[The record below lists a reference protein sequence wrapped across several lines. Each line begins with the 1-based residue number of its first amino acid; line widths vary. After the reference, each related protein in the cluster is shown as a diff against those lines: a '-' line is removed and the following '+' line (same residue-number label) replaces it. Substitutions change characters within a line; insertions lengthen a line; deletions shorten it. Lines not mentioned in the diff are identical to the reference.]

1 MQECSHASCFP
12 GSGRLSAGFTSCG
25 QARSSIWRQKR
36 RGRQATIRCA
46 LSSIAKQG
54 SNPADIARQVNRD
67 IDAALQLIGSRP
79 QVSVKSGNQSTYPVY
94 GEKQKIETRRM
105 RSELV
110 LESRDLAAVSHLIGE
125 LQQRRLAVAQ
135 CRCLR
140 LKPAAVPKTMRPVDA
155 IKAFQSRAEVIASA
169 LGKSW
174 KIKQLTVAQQGG
186 QVPMPVFRAAR
197 MMAAD
202 AAPAPLEAGESS
214 LTTQVS
220 GRRTDRLT
228 LLTSSQ
234 TISLS
239 CARTGTP
246 FRGLVCKCLQGRQ
259 QAVDVSRRVG
269 CGERDAQACALRD
282 GWWADGGYPEAFVHQ
297 GVGQLQAGFRWGR

>member
-1 MQECSHASCFP
+1 MRRVSLVLAGYLLASP
-12 GSGRLSAGFTSCG
+12 VWAGPLIDLAAEASRTASND
-25 QARSSIWRQKR
+25 QVRAVVYSE
-36 RGRQATIRCA
+36 A
-46 LSSIAKQG
+46 QG

-94 GEKQKIETRRM
+94 GEKQKIETWRM

-135 CRCLR
+135 VVQMPSPETRR
-140 LKPAAVPKTMRPVDA
+140 RTEDDATRDA

-186 QVPMPVFRAAR
+186 QVSMPVFRAAR

-202 AAPAPLEAGESS
+202 AAPAPLEAGESL

-220 GRRTDRLT
+220 GQIELND
-228 LLTSSQ
+228 
-234 TISLS
+234 
-239 CARTGTP
+239 
-246 FRGLVCKCLQGRQ
+246 
-259 QAVDVSRRVG
+259 
-269 CGERDAQACALRD
+269 
-282 GWWADGGYPEAFVHQ
+282 
-297 GVGQLQAGFRWGR
+297 

>member
-1 MQECSHASCFP
+1 MRRVSLVLAGYLLAAPVWAGPLIDLAAEASRAA
-12 GSGRLSAGFTSCG
+12 SNDQVRAVVYSEA
-25 QARSSIWRQKR
+25 
-36 RGRQATIRCA
+36 
-46 LSSIAKQG
+46 QG

-79 QVSVKSGNQSTYPVY
+79 QISVKSGNQSTYPVY
-94 GEKQKIETRRM
+94 GEKQKIETWRM

-135 CRCLR
+135 VVQMPSPETRR
-140 LKPAAVPKTMRPVDA
+140 RTEDDATRDA

-202 AAPAPLEAGESS
+202 AAPAPLEAGESL

-220 GRRTDRLT
+220 GQIELND
-228 LLTSSQ
+228 
-234 TISLS
+234 
-239 CARTGTP
+239 
-246 FRGLVCKCLQGRQ
+246 
-259 QAVDVSRRVG
+259 
-269 CGERDAQACALRD
+269 
-282 GWWADGGYPEAFVHQ
+282 
-297 GVGQLQAGFRWGR
+297 

>member
-1 MQECSHASCFP
+1 MRRVSLVLAGYLLASP
-12 GSGRLSAGFTSCG
+12 VWAGPLIDLAAEASRTASND
-25 QARSSIWRQKR
+25 QVRAVVYSE
-36 RGRQATIRCA
+36 A
-46 LSSIAKQG
+46 QG

-94 GEKQKIETRRM
+94 GEKQKIETWRM

-135 CRCLR
+135 VVQMPSPETRR
-140 LKPAAVPKTMRPVDA
+140 RTEDDATRDA

-186 QVPMPVFRAAR
+186 QVPMPVF
-197 MMAAD
+197 
-202 AAPAPLEAGESS
+202 
-214 LTTQVS
+214 
-220 GRRTDRLT
+220 
-228 LLTSSQ
+228 
-234 TISLS
+234 
-239 CARTGTP
+239 
-246 FRGLVCKCLQGRQ
+246 
-259 QAVDVSRRVG
+259 
-269 CGERDAQACALRD
+269 
-282 GWWADGGYPEAFVHQ
+282 
-297 GVGQLQAGFRWGR
+297 